1 MEPFI
6 MANFRNLI
14 LRLSLKIIS
23 PCVGFVWF
31 SSICSFADALPPPPV
46 YSPEEQLARF
56 ELAESAYCIELVAS
70 EPHVEDPVAMVFDG
84 QGRLWVAEMPGFM
97 RNIDREVVTDPTGR
111 RYAPQDR
118 DRDVVMDESQMLMPV
133 WVRFSFA
140 SC

>member
-1 MEPFI
+1 
-6 MANFRNLI
+6 MADLRNLI

-56 ELAESAYCIELVAS
+56 ELAESAYRIELVAS
-70 EPHVEDPVAMVFDG
+70 EPHVEDPVAMAFDG
-84 QGRLWVAEMPGFM
+84 QGRLWVTEMPGFM
-97 RNIDREVVTDPTGR
+97 RNIDREGVTDPIGR
-111 RYAPQDR
+111 ISVLQDH
-118 DRDVVMDESQMLMPV
+118 DGDGVMDESQMLMPV